1 MSDVSDGSDWSD
13 VSDVSDRSDVSDSP
27 TGPARYNPT
36 PRRRCMTTWYLLE
49 SGAGDGQPSGPH
61 DIEQMAMRA
70 SSGRLRPD
78 SMVARVGSADWVAA
92 NADPELAGFFRTA
105 PPTEA
110 LAPSSTAPPGAT
122 LPPGPG
128 GDYAFGT
135 AFELG
140 TTTFRRCWG
149 HLVIV
154 GLVFLAISVV
164 IGVPQGIAEGIG
176 EASGDRDAALALG
189 LFGSCIGFIL
199 QVLVGLPLFM
209 GFRRYGTVLLASLV
223 LLAIGTALTVA
234 AYLVALVI
242 ATIFGFSGA
251 LAGGL
256 VGGGNGAP
264 IVFGAAFLG
273 FAVTLLVAFLLVA
286 LVLVRV
292 AFVPAMVADPALGTL
307 SVGEALS
314 RNWQQTRGLGF
325 SLVALS
331 IVTSFLAAL
340 SILLLCVGYVLVGL
354 PLLIAVLGAAYE
366 LVIRGKAGP
375 PPIAPGVSG

>member
-1 MSDVSDGSDWSD
+1 
-13 VSDVSDRSDVSDSP
+13 
-27 TGPARYNPT
+27 
-36 PRRRCMTTWYLLE
+36 MTTWYLLE

-61 DIEQMAMRA
+61 DIEAMAMRA
-70 SSGRLRPD
+70 SSGRLRSD

-92 NADPELAGFFRTA
+92 STDPELVGFFRTA

-110 LAPSSTAPPGAT
+110 LATSSTAPPGPA

-164 IGVPQGIAEGIG
+164 IGLPQGIAEGIG

-199 QVLVGLPLFM
+199 QVLVGLPLFAGLVGAAGNAVRGRTEIGDLFM

-223 LLAIGTALTVA
+223 LMAIGTALTVA
-234 AYLVALVI
+234 AYLVALVV

-251 LAGGL
+251 FAGGL
-256 VGGGNGAP
+256 AGGGNGAP
-264 IVFGAAFLG
+264 IGFGAAFLG
-273 FAVTLLVAFLLVA
+273 FAVALLVAFLLVA

-292 AFVPAMVADPALGTL
+292 VFVPAMVADPALGTL

>member
-1 MSDVSDGSDWSD
+1 
-13 VSDVSDRSDVSDSP
+13 
-27 TGPARYNPT
+27 
-36 PRRRCMTTWYLLE
+36 MTTWYLLE

-78 SMVARVGSADWVAA
+78 SMVARVGSADWVVA

-110 LAPSSTAPPGAT
+110 LAPSSTAPPGVT

-128 GDYAFGT
+128 DDYAFGT
-135 AFELG
+135 ALSLG
-140 TTTFRRCWG
+140 ITTFRRCWG

-154 GLVFLAISVV
+154 CLVFLAISVA
-164 IGVPQGIAEGIG
+164 IGMPQGISEGIG
-176 EASGDRDAALALG
+176 DLSDNREAALALG

-199 QVLVGLPLFM
+199 QVLVGLPLFAGLVGAAGNAVRGRTEIGDLFM

-223 LLAIGTALTVA
+223 LMAIGTALTVA
-234 AYLVALVI
+234 AYLVALVC
-242 ATIFGFSGA
+242 ATIFGVSGA

-256 VGGGNGAP
+256 AGGGNGAP

-273 FAVTLLVAFLLVA
+273 FAVALLVAFLLVA

-314 RNWQQTRGLGF
+314 RNWTQTRGLGF

-375 PPIAPGVSG
+375 PPIASAVSG